1 MEKSF
6 SQNDLQSTLGSSLSR
21 EALMAANINPDTF
34 LATDYLNHFNEV
46 VMLIEM
52 LSSMPDC
59 AEDVLCWSPMSY
71 DAYFKQSHFKDKD
84 LALDAFREAPE
95 EGRDRLEHV
104 IGEIDRHMLQV
115 LEAVEAAMQSGDADA
130 FDMIAFKVS
139 SEIRPLLDQASGVI
153 NGVSERTDPMLA
165 AELPTAQVAV
175 DALFD

>member
-1 MEKSF
+1 MENSF
-6 SQNDLQSTLGSSLSR
+6 SQNGSPSDSAASLNR
-21 EALMAANINPDTF
+21 DALTAANINPDTY

-59 AEDVLCWSPMSY
+59 AEDVLGWSPMTY
-71 DAYFKQSHFKDKD
+71 DAYFKHSHFKDKA
-84 LALDAFREAPE
+84 LALEAFNQASHET
-95 EGRDRLEHV
+95 RDRLDTV
-104 IGEIDRHMLQV
+104 VAEIDRHMLQV
-115 LEAVEAAMQSGDADA
+115 LENVENAVHTDDPSA

-139 SEIRPLLDQASGVI
+139 SEIRPLLDQASSVI
-153 NGVSERTDPMLA
+153 NGVSEKTDPMLA